1 MIWPGAFWRVPPFNW
16 HDEYGTTIQAAN
28 MKQRSSYSTG
38 LNEIYV
44 NQQAANDIQI
54 PLTLNGNS
62 FKHIKGVH
70 KKYYSL
76 DEATSTLTISKE
88 FINEKFNQASNG
100 IIADL
105 VFEFSKGAEWHQ
117 LIVKHS
123 MPVFEMTAGTITEGI
138 VIPVQYNGT
147 NVRRASLLDES
158 GNRIGGNSWF
168 PYMKF
173 GSDFTADYTDGTF
186 TLLKDAF
193 DSSVPDGKL
202 KVRIEFYDGQSM
214 NYSIQKSGNNVTGL
228 GIVF

>member
-1 MIWPGAFWRVPPFNW
+1 M
-16 HDEYGTTIQAAN
+16 
-28 MKQRSSYSTG
+28 
-38 LNEIYV
+38 
-44 NQQAANDIQI
+44 
-54 PLTLNGNS
+54 
-62 FKHIKGVH
+62 
-70 KKYYSL
+70 
-76 DEATSTLTISKE
+76 DEATSTLTISRE

-117 LIVKHS
+117 LIIKHS